1 MKTSRNS
8 DRFFACLCLALVVGC
23 ADSAP
28 ERERKVLFIGIDG
41 VRPDALAL
49 AETPN
54 LDSLIARGSFSPAA
68 QTVIPSFSGPG
79 WSSML
84 TGVFPDK
91 HNVVTNLFLDPDY
104 ERFPHFFTRLKE
116 ARPELVTASIVH
128 WSPINSNIVSD
139 ADFVAEPVTDEGVM
153 EEAAELLRSGDP
165 DVLFLH
171 FDDCD
176 LFGHAYGFS
185 PEVSEYVAAI
195 AKVDTQ
201 IGVVLE
207 ALAARPTIDS
217 EEWLILSSTDHGGL
231 GRLHGGITAEE
242 MTIFV
247 LVSGDAA
254 TGGVI
259 EPAPAIVDLAPTALK
274 FLGVEADPGWE
285 LDGSPVGL
293 R

>member
-1 MKTSRNS
+1 MNVPYNS
-8 DRFFACLCLALVVGC
+8 VRFFACLFLTFVVGC

-28 ERERKVLFIGIDG
+28 QRQRKILFIGIDG
-41 VRPDALAL
+41 VRPDAMAL
-49 AETPN
+49 ADTPN
-54 LDSLIARGSFSPAA
+54 LDSLIAAGSFSAAA

-91 HNVVTNLFLDPDY
+91 HNVATNLFIDPDF
-104 ERFPHFFTRLKE
+104 EHFPHFFTHLKE
-116 ARPELVTASIVH
+116 ARPDLVTASIVH
-128 WSPINSNIVSD
+128 WAPINLNIVSD
-139 ADFVAEPVTDEGVM
+139 ADFVAEPISDEGVM
-153 EEAAELLRSGDP
+153 KEAVALLGTDDP

-176 LFGHAYGFS
+176 LSGHVYGFS
-185 PEVSEYVAAI
+185 PEVPEYLGAI
-195 AKVDTQ
+195 AKVDSQ
-201 IGVVLE
+201 IGVILD

-217 EEWLILSSTDHGGL
+217 EEWLILSATDHGGL

-247 LVSGDAA
+247 LVSGNAA
-254 TGGVI
+254 QGGAI
-259 EPAPAIVDLAPTALK
+259 EPAPAIVDLAPTAFE
-274 FLGVEADPGWE
+274 FLGVEIDPAWR
-285 LDGSPVGL
+285 LDGIPVGL